1 MIFPPEG
8 ELEEEVHEQ
17 LRLPL
22 SYNDIVLLLVR
33 LQMVARN
40 ERKKK
45 REEQYRGHIAAI
57 KQTALYRGMIVCQDN
72 WTIY

>member
-1 MIFPPEG
+1 MSYPPEG
-8 ELEEEVHEQ
+8 ELEEEAHEH

-33 LQMVARN
+33 LQMVASN
-40 ERKKK
+40 EKKKK
-45 REEQYRGHIAAI
+45 REEQDRGHIAAI